1 MNFYKCDFYED
12 KEYTKERRMQTVS
25 KTVTIT
31 GPEYYDDATMYVGAA
46 HLCHSVS
53 SDYNDP
59 YYPGAQIDLCQ
70 FELEPGGYISEVIT
84 PKFLERLFRKYQDV
98 GAAFVVAQMGR
109 GKTYMINYL
118 LRGYACERGKK
129 VLYLCNRNALSRQ
142 QIEEVHKAVNPALP
156 LSYDREKNRTFYTE
170 GSIAVMT
177 YHQYFIEQQ
186 YDKKF
191 SEQFGLVAA
200 DECHFFFSDAL
211 FNADTERILFSIVQN
226 FQHAFRFW
234 ISATPEK
241 VYDLIYAAEFSMHKE
256 KWSGKA
262 RVDCFTDDFYDIDTM
277 VRIPA
282 FYFPWDT
289 SMYHDLFFFSKD
301 EVILDM
307 LCSKANDKNKF
318 LIFVDSKIK
327 GQKLQEQ
334 LQASKIS
341 CAYVDRSSRNSSDF
355 NERYRWEKLLETGTL
370 DDTVLI
376 TTSVLDNGFSII
388 DKMVKNIVIMSDERI
403 EFLQELG
410 RVRLKKGN
418 KINVYIKKMNQCKY
432 ICDQGRINLLHMA
445 AIYHGSDKIH
455 EYPFLY
461 PQIEADSVLA
471 YWVKENELH
480 GAAQYIS
487 VDPSQAINGNP
498 AMVPYFNN
506 IVLYVARDMQNEK
519 KKYQEML
526 QEYGEEKASI
536 YYKLEWLNTKGEELE
551 HIVFSDMD
559 KGVTDAAKGAMKRFL
574 DEHLDY
580 IIFMTKAPDDERFS
594 VEIDIFSRSFMSLY
608 KGMGTGEQVNTANSR
623 QPWGMKAINNHLNTI
638 KESVGSYYLKKLD
651 NDRLRLV
658 RIDETT
664 R

>member
-1 MNFYKCDFYED
+1 
-12 KEYTKERRMQTVS
+12 
-25 KTVTIT
+25 
-31 GPEYYDDATMYVGAA
+31 
-46 HLCHSVS
+46 
-53 SDYNDP
+53 
-59 YYPGAQIDLCQ
+59 
-70 FELEPGGYISEVIT
+70 
-84 PKFLERLFRKYQDV
+84 
-98 GAAFVVAQMGR
+98 
-109 GKTYMINYL
+109 
-118 LRGYACERGKK
+118 
-129 VLYLCNRNALSRQ
+129 
-142 QIEEVHKAVNPALP
+142 
-156 LSYDREKNRTFYTE
+156 
-170 GSIAVMT
+170 
-177 YHQYFIEQQ
+177 
-186 YDKKF
+186 
-191 SEQFGLVAA
+191 
-200 DECHFFFSDAL
+200 
-211 FNADTERILFSIVQN
+211 
-226 FQHAFRFW
+226 
-234 ISATPEK
+234 
-241 VYDLIYAAEFSMHKE
+241 
-256 KWSGKA
+256 
-262 RVDCFTDDFYDIDTM
+262 
-277 VRIPA
+277 
-282 FYFPWDT
+282 
-289 SMYHDLFFFSKD
+289 
-301 EVILDM
+301 
-307 LCSKANDKNKF
+307 
-318 LIFVDSKIK
+318 
-327 GQKLQEQ
+327 
-334 LQASKIS
+334 
-341 CAYVDRSSRNSSDF
+341 
-355 NERYRWEKLLETGTL
+355 
-370 DDTVLI
+370 
-376 TTSVLDNGFSII
+376 
-388 DKMVKNIVIMSDERI
+388 
-403 EFLQELG
+403 
-410 RVRLKKGN
+410 
-418 KINVYIKKMNQCKY
+418 
-432 ICDQGRINLLHMA
+432 MA

-559 KGVTDAAKGAMKRFL
+559 KGVTDAAKSAMKRFL